1 MAILVAFKLQDW
13 WVRGDGDTIFAPSFR
28 SLHVHDLVPP
38 KTSCRMISKTSAP
51 LFLLGLLPLSLA
63 LQCHQCTS
71 FTDTQCGDPFHY
83 EPARAGD
90 KPVPKTMEYLK
101 NCPSDGKNYTIC
113 RKIYQNVRGDV
124 RIIRSCGYEEYK
136 NDCYKTVLE
145 EYNTYVCQ
153 CFEDG
158 CNGAPRGTAASSLA
172 ATLAMAV
179 LAVMFK

>member
-1 MAILVAFKLQDW
+1 
-13 WVRGDGDTIFAPSFR
+13 
-28 SLHVHDLVPP
+28 
-38 KTSCRMISKTSAP
+38 MISKTFAP
-51 LFLLGLLPLSLA
+51 LLLLGLMPVSLA

-101 NCPSDGKNYTIC
+101 PCPSDGKNYTIC

-124 RIIRSCGYEEYK
+124 RIIRSCGYEKYK

-153 CFEDG
+153 CEEDG
-158 CNGAPRGTAASSLA
+158 CNGAPRGNAAACSKSKLLVA
-172 ATLAMAV
+172 KLFTMNVCLDH
-179 LAVMFK
+179 LI

>member
-1 MAILVAFKLQDW
+1 MMGNI
-13 WVRGDGDTIFAPSFR
+13 
-28 SLHVHDLVPP
+28 
-38 KTSCRMISKTSAP
+38 SAP
-51 LFLLGLLPLSLA
+51 LLLLVLLPLTYA
-63 LQCHQCTS
+63 IKCHQCTS

-83 EPARAGD
+83 DPARAGD
-90 KPVPKTMEYLK
+90 PKVPKTMEYLK
-101 NCPSDGKNYTIC
+101 DCPSDGHNYTLC

-153 CFEDG
+153 CKPGQIVGEDGEEIPQG
-158 CNGAPRGTAASSLA
+158 CNGGPRGLTASSLT
-172 ATLAMAV
+172 ATLVMGV